1 MCQVFSVSTKWKHYL
16 YLYESRRIDMNFLKK
31 FFNELLEDIFV
42 NMTNRLC
49 VQLRLFCIAGAGIS
63 VIMTLLN
70 AVKMEYRLGLETGVS
85 AIVCIVIYL
94 YTAKTGRYLAGS
106 LCMAIIL
113 LAMFTLYVTGGLVEG
128 FAALW
133 FCLYPFICFF
143 ILQMKPAI
151 LFSGIGLSVL
161 ILFLWTPLNHILPPV
176 YTQNF
181 LLRFPF
187 LYIGNFVFSLAL
199 NGFYVYTYGR
209 LQQLNQKFEYLSN
222 QDGLTKL
229 SNRTYLERYKQK
241 LMESRNAELHALMLD
256 VDCFKQYNDNYGHMA
271 GDEVLKS
278 VAGVINGLTADPDS
292 IAVRYGGEEFLIL
305 LQEAGQK
312 EAETFART
320 LLRKIH
326 DLKIPHITG
335 DGYVSVS
342 IGISR
347 QYVSSEEKF
356 LDLLKQADE
365 ALYCAKQS
373 GRNCIITES
382 GARLSI

>member
-1 MCQVFSVSTKWKHYL
+1 
-16 YLYESRRIDMNFLKK
+16 MNYLKK
-31 FFNELLEDIFV
+31 FFRGLLEEMFV

-63 VIMTLLN
+63 VIMTVLN
-70 AVKMEYRLGLETGVS
+70 MIKAEYRLGLETGIS
-85 AIVCIVIYL
+85 AAVCIVIYL
-94 YTAKTGRYLAGS
+94 YTKKTGRYLAGS
-106 LCMAIIL
+106 LCMAFIL
-113 LAMFTLYVTGGLVEG
+113 LGMFTLYVVGGLVEG

-151 LFSGIGLSVL
+151 LFCGIGLSVL
-161 ILFLWTPLNHILPPV
+161 IAFLWTPLQHTLPPV
-176 YTQNF
+176 YTHNF

-209 LQQLNQKFEYLSN
+209 LLQLNQKFEYLSN

-229 SNRTYLERYKQK
+229 SNRIYLEQYK
-241 LMESRNAELHALMLD
+241 RNLLEKGTVELHALMLD
-256 VDCFKQYNDNYGHMA
+256 VDYFKQYNDTYGHMA

-278 VAGVINGLTADPDS
+278 VADVIRRLSAGSNS
-292 IAVRYGGEEFLIL
+292 IAVRYGGEEFLVV
-305 LQEAGQK
+305 LQEAGI
-312 EAETFART
+312 EEVTAFAEK
-320 LLRKIH
+320 LLHEIH
-326 DLKIPHITG
+326 NLKIPHIAG

-342 IGISR
+342 IGISSR
-347 QYVSSEEKF
+347 HVSSEEQF
-356 LDLLKQADE
+356 MNLLNEADK

-373 GRNCIITES
+373 GRNCLS
-382 GARLSI
+382 GGQPAT